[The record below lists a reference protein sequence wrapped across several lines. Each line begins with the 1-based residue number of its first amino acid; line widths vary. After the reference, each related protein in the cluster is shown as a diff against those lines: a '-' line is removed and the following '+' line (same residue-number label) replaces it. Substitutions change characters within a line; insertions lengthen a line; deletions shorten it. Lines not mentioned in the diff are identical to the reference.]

1 MLEKLVIAVVVILVG
16 AYFVVLFMD
25 VKDYNERQEKEKQEA
40 IELRIKNARLE
51 EKIKAMDDEKAEQ
64 TKKKAELTGIGG

>member
-25 VKDYNERQEKEKQEA
+25 IKDYNERQEKEKQEA

-51 EKIKAMDDEKAEQ
+51 EKLKAMDNEKAEQ
-64 TKKKAELTGIGG
+64 TKKIAELNGIGG

>member
-25 VKDYNERQEKEKQEA
+25 IKDYNERQEKEKQEA

-51 EKIKAMDDEKAEQ
+51 EKLKAMDDEKAEQ
-64 TKKKAELTGIGG
+64 TKKIAENNKIGG